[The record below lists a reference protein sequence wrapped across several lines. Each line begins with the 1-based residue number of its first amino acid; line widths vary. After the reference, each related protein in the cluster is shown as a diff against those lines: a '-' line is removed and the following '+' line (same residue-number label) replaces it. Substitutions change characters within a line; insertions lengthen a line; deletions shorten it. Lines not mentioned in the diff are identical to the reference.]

1 MEGTENERPRCL
13 VFRRVRCIEN
23 CASMRLMNEP
33 KRLRNI
39 STQDR
44 QHVIKVLEIEFIV
57 LRSWEQLRYNWLR
70 QGLSVRS
77 VRKRKRREF
86 LGK

>member
-1 MEGTENERPRCL
+1 
-13 VFRRVRCIEN
+13 
-23 CASMRLMNEP
+23 MNEP
-33 KRLRNI
+33 KRLRNM

-70 QGLSVRS
+70 
-77 VRKRKRREF
+77 
-86 LGK
+86 